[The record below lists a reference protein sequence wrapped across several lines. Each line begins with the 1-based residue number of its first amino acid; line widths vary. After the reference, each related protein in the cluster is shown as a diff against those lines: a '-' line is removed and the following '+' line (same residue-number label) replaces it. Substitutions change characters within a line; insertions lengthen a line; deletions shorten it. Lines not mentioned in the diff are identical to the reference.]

1 MTKYS
6 SIHLEKMNNTPGIYI
21 IFNMKT
27 YRLYVGKSKH
37 LKQRA
42 LEHIKNLYS
51 GQDNNKELQE
61 EFSANTNTYYIGCLQ
76 ELDSSEELDYFESLY
91 YSAAQKWFNNKDMIY
106 NIRQLDGKFS
116 FSTSELNYAQSIIS
130 NAIINYKKSTD
141 KYTYN
146 RVIEENKLKDFI
158 SSDILSKSKSLKELY
173 DNNELDFLMFGIAG
187 DYVGD
192 KSPQTIES
200 ILNEKTDY
208 IKKHKKCLWV
218 TSGPSLDVFNNY
230 LSLFKSKYGDNKILY
245 VLFKLTAHKYNSK
258 NNEKS
263 YIMYEDQNIYECTSP
278 KKRTVKAL
286 VIKKFYNVEED
297 FNFEQFQNY
306 YYKYN
311 MPRKLKL
318 SNKYELYSQNPGS
331 TTLYPAILMTSIEN
345 QANKDIRDSL
355 HFTENPYLLEEIKKR
370 MPSTSDFPPCNE
382 NEHPTYYILAE
393 VENYV
398 SLQPKPQEKKC

>member
-331 TTLYPAILMTSIEN
+331 TSLYPAILMTSI
-345 QANKDIRDSL
+345 
-355 HFTENPYLLEEIKKR
+355 
-370 MPSTSDFPPCNE
+370 
-382 NEHPTYYILAE
+382 
-393 VENYV
+393 
-398 SLQPKPQEKKC
+398 